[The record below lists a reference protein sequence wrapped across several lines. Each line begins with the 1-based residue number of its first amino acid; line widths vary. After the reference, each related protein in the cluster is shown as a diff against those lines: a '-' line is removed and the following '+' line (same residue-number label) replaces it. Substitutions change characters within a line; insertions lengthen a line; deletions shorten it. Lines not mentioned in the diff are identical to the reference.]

1 MTELEELRYFEHQCL
16 EMAEQSTLPDARRA
30 LQILARN
37 YAAAA
42 EIVERRAQSANTALA
57 QLFRCLGL

>member
-37 YAAAA
+37 YATAA
-42 EIVERRAQSANTALA
+42 EVIERRAHSANTALA
-57 QLFRCLGL
+57 QLFRCLRL

>member
-30 LQILARN
+30 LEVLAQN

-42 EIVERRAQSANTALA
+42 EILEQRAQSANTALT
-57 QLFRCLGL
+57 QLLRCLGL

>member
-42 EIVERRAQSANTALA
+42 EVLERRAQSANTALA

>member
-16 EMAEQSTLPDARRA
+16 EMANQSTLPDARRA
-30 LQILARN
+30 LEILAHN
-37 YAAAA
+37 YAVAADGL
-42 EIVERRAQSANTALA
+42 ERRAQSTTTALS

>member
-16 EMAEQSTLPDARRA
+16 EMAEQATLPDARRA

-37 YAAAA
+37 YATAA
-42 EIVERRAQSANTALA
+42 ELLERRRQSSNTALT
-57 QLFRCLGL
+57 QLLRCLWL